1 MRKGYPLPAVD
12 GHNHYVTPEQT
23 ATSAKAAVRFL
34 GQAFTECPK
43 TLRRARELGLTGW
56 AFFVAG
62 LGAALGD
69 VPVEMVSASIG
80 FIAPE
85 AVRDAWETARETCPI
100 SEIASHNLA
109 QCRRWGAEKLEGFGA
124 TSRLVELAERA
135 VPSRRRDRHAAV
147 RRVAG
152 RLRRA
157 GAHAVPGEAGAGA
170 QAAVL
175 MNLLRHQRAGAHLL
189 AVRAAGLTPLQAIAA
204 GPERE
209 AGRSRSGGSRPTRRS
224 RPLLRRWLWAETL
237 TDRISGEAFRD
248 FDAGRARRVRA
259 AGSRAPWSSPSSRPA
274 SCRRCD
280 RATRRCR
287 WEWPWSRQGQ
297 PRRREAR
304 YRVVERVGRS
314 RRRLT

>member
-135 VPSRRRDRHAAV
+135 VRAVDPTAMPLFAAW
-147 RRVAG
+147 
-152 RLRRA
+152 RA
-157 GAHAVPGEAGAGA
+157 VSDVPGAHAVPGEAGAGA

-209 AGRSRSGGSRPTRRS
+209 AGAIAFGWQPPYPAFA
-224 RPLLRRWLWAETL
+224 PLLRRWLWAETL

-248 FDAGRARRVRA
+248 FAPAERKEFVRLARGAMEFAQLPTGELPQVRSSHSALPLGVAVVAPGA
-259 AGSRAPWSSPSSRPA
+259 AETA
-274 SCRRCD
+274 
-280 RATRRCR
+280 
-287 WEWPWSRQGQ
+287 
-297 PRRREAR
+297 
-304 YRVVERVGRS
+304 
-314 RRRLT
+314 